1 MVSFSRKSAVAEAT
15 PEELEVAPA
24 APIELPTT
32 KNLGAFPRANL
43 IPDQIA
49 AEAKVRTAK
58 VVLGVAAGGSLLL
71 VGGLYLMAANQVNSA
86 QDQLDAAHAQS
97 ALLASQAAK
106 YADVPR
112 VRADLATATAQQASA
127 LSGEVR
133 WSTVLKNLGLTI
145 PPGVTLNSLQATVT
159 GSAPSAGGAAGAA
172 AAGPV
177 TSSVLGNPGIGS
189 LQYAGEAQDD
199 ARVASFLES
208 VAKNTGVID
217 PFATQAA
224 TASVASSGG
233 PSYVNFSASAT
244 ITSKA
249 LSHRY
254 DAKGN

>member
-1 MVSFSRKSAVAEAT
+1 MVSFGRKSAVAEAT

-24 APIELPTT
+24 APVEVSTT
-32 KNLGAFPRANL
+32 NGLGVFPRANL

-58 VVLGVAAGGSLLL
+58 VVLGVAAGACVLL
-71 VGGLYLMAANQVNSA
+71 VGGLYLMATNQVNGA

-112 VRADLATATAQQASA
+112 VRADLASAQAQQAAA
-127 LSGEVR
+127 LAGEVR

-145 PPGVTLNSLQATVT
+145 PPGVSLVSLNGTVAADASSAATP
-159 GSAPSAGGAAGAA
+159 GAGGS
-172 AAGPV
+172 
-177 TSSVLGNPGIGS
+177 TSVLGNPGIGS
-189 LQYAGEAQDD
+189 LQYVGEAQDD
-199 ARVASFLES
+199 AHVASFLES
-208 VAKNTGVID
+208 VSKNTGVID
-217 PFATQAA
+217 PFATQSTASSSQGSTGPAFVNFTA
-224 TASVASSGG
+224 TA
-233 PSYVNFSASAT
+233 T
-244 ITSKA
+244 INSKA

>member
-1 MVSFSRKSAVAEAT
+1 MVSFGRKSTVAEAV

-24 APIELPTT
+24 APVEIPTT

-58 VVLGVAAGGSLLL
+58 VALGIAAGGSVVL
-71 VGGLYLMAANQVNSA
+71 VAGLYLMATNEVNGA
-86 QDQLDAAHAQS
+86 QDQLDSAHAQS

-112 VRADLATATAQQASA
+112 VRADLSSAQAQQASA
-127 LSGEVR
+127 LGGEVR

-145 PPGVTLNSLQATVT
+145 PPGVSLESLQATVSGDAPT
-159 GSAPSAGGAAGAA
+159 GTGTGTAA
-172 AAGPV
+172 ARGPA
-177 TSSVLGNPGIGS
+177 SVLGNPGIGA
-189 LQYAGEAQDD
+189 LNYAGEALDD

-208 VAKNTGVID
+208 VSKNTGVID
-217 PFATQAA
+217 PFATQA
-224 TASVASSGG
+224 TAADSAGAAG
-233 PSYVNFSASAT
+233 PSSVSFSASAT
-244 ITSKA
+244 INSKA

-254 DAKGN
+254 DVKGN

>member
-1 MVSFSRKSAVAEAT
+1 MVSFGRKSAVAEAT

-24 APIELPTT
+24 APVEVSTT
-32 KNLGAFPRANL
+32 NGLGVFPRANL

-58 VVLGVAAGGSLLL
+58 VVLGVAAGACVLL
-71 VGGLYLMAANQVNSA
+71 VGGLYLMAANEVNSA
-86 QDQLDAAHAQS
+86 QDQLDSAHAQS

-145 PPGVTLNSLQATVT
+145 PPGVSLNSLQATVS
-159 GSAPSAGGAAGAA
+159 GSAPGAAGA
-172 AAGPV
+172 G
-177 TSSVLGNPGIGS
+177 TSSVLGNAGIGS
-189 LQYAGEAQDD
+189 LQYSGEAQDD

-217 PFATQAA
+217 PFATQA
-224 TASVASSGG
+224 SVANVTTSAG
-233 PSYVNFSASAT
+233 PSFVNFTASAT

>member
-71 VGGLYLMAANQVNSA
+71 VAGLYLMATNDVNGA
-86 QDQLDAAHAQS
+86 QDQLDSARAQS

-112 VRADLATATAQQASA
+112 VRADLASAKAQQASA
-127 LSGEVR
+127 LGGEVR

-145 PPGVTLNSLQATVT
+145 PPGVSLVSLQATVSGEAPGAT
-159 GSAPSAGGAAGAA
+159 GTVGG
-172 AAGPV
+172 

-189 LQYAGEAQDD
+189 LSYVGEAQDD

-208 VAKNTGVID
+208 VSKNTGVID
-217 PFATQAA
+217 PFATQA
-224 TASVASSGG
+224 TAADAASSGG
-233 PSYVNFSASAT
+233 TPFVNFTASAT
-244 ITSKA
+244 INSKA

>member
-1 MVSFSRKSAVAEAT
+1 MVSFGRKSAVAEAV

-24 APIELPTT
+24 APVEIPTT

-58 VVLGVAAGGSLLL
+58 VTLGLAAGASVVL
-71 VGGLYLMAANQVNSA
+71 VAGLYLMATSDVNGA
-86 QDQLDAAHAQS
+86 QDQLDSAHAQS

-112 VRADLATATAQQASA
+112 VRADLATAQAQQASA
-127 LSGEVR
+127 LGGEVR

-145 PPGVTLNSLQATVT
+145 PPGVALNSLQATVS
-159 GSAPSAGGAAGAA
+159 GAAPGAAGAA
-172 AAGPV
+172 GG

-208 VAKNTGVID
+208 VSKNTGVID
-217 PFATQAA
+217 PFATQA
-224 TASVASSGG
+224 SVANAVGTGGSSL
-233 PSYVNFSASAT
+233 VNFTASAT

>member
-1 MVSFSRKSAVAEAT
+1 MVSFGRKSAVAEAT

-24 APIELPTT
+24 APVEVPTT

-49 AEAKVRTAK
+49 AESKVRTAK
-58 VVLGVAAGGSLLL
+58 VVLGVAAVGSLLL
-71 VGGLYLMAANQVNSA
+71 VGGLYLMATNEVNGA
-86 QDQLDAAHAQS
+86 QDQLDSAHAQS

-112 VRADLATATAQQASA
+112 VRADLATAKAQQASA

-145 PPGVTLNSLQATVT
+145 PPGVALNSLQATVS
-159 GSAPSAGGAAGAA
+159 GNAPTPAGAPGAAPG
-172 AAGPV
+172 

-189 LQYAGEAQDD
+189 LQYSGEAQDD

-208 VAKNTGVID
+208 VARNTGVID
-217 PFATQAA
+217 PFATQASTADVA
-224 TASVASSGG
+224 TSGG
-233 PSYVNFSASAT
+233 PSYVNFTASAT

>member
-71 VGGLYLMAANQVNSA
+71 VGGLYLMATNDVNGA
-86 QDQLDAAHAQS
+86 QDQLDSARAQS

-112 VRADLATATAQQASA
+112 VRADLASAKAEQASA
-127 LSGEVR
+127 LGGEVR
-133 WSTVLKNLGLTI
+133 WSTMLKNLGLTI
-145 PPGVTLNSLQATVT
+145 PPGVTLVSLQATVSGDT
-159 GSAPSAGGAAGAA
+159 TGGAAGSA
-172 AAGPV
+172 
-177 TSSVLGNPGIGS
+177 SVLGNPGIGS
-189 LQYAGEAQDD
+189 LQYVGEAQDD

-208 VAKNTGVID
+208 VSKNTGVID
-217 PFATQAA
+217 PFATQA
-224 TASVASSGG
+224 SSSDSSGTAAS
-233 PSYVNFSASAT
+233 SYVNFSASAT
-244 ITSKA
+244 INSKA

>member
-1 MVSFSRKSAVAEAT
+1 MVSFGRKSAVAEAT
-15 PEELEVAPA
+15 PEDLEAAPA
-24 APIELPTT
+24 APVEVTTT

-58 VVLGVAAGGSLLL
+58 VVLGVVAGGSLLL
-71 VGGLYLMAANQVNSA
+71 VGGLYLMATSEVNGA
-86 QDQLDAAHAQS
+86 QDQLDSARAQS

-112 VRADLATATAQQASA
+112 VRADLATAKAQQAAA
-127 LSGEVR
+127 LAGEVR

-145 PPGVTLNSLQATVT
+145 PPGVSLVSMNGTVSADAASPNAT
-159 GSAPSAGGAAGAA
+159 GASSA
-172 AAGPV
+172 
-177 TSSVLGNPGIGS
+177 SVLGNPGIGS
-189 LQYAGEAQDD
+189 LQYVGEAQDD

-208 VAKNTGVID
+208 VSKNTGVID
-217 PFATQAA
+217 PFATQA
-224 TASVASSGG
+224 TASSSQGSTG
-233 PSYVNFSASAT
+233 PSFVNFSATAT
-244 ITSKA
+244 INSKA